1 MTKTLITNALI
12 VPMIDR
18 RSFNGYVRIEN
29 GVIAGLE
36 SGRPPEILPGEHV
49 IDAGGAVL
57 LPGLVNAHTHLY
69 QVLLRAVWEDLE
81 LMPWLRR
88 IYGCARVLRPEH
100 FYAGSLLGCVDA
112 LRSGVTTICE
122 HNFLNPS
129 SDCAFATIRAIENSG
144 LRGVFARTIMDRGEI
159 VPDCT
164 KEKPKAAF
172 RQIENIL
179 NQHQNRYRLSFMTGP
194 NTPPINTTPELLREL
209 RQFADDHLLGI
220 SAHVAESKSV
230 VQVVKNHYG
239 KNGVVEFL
247 AQFGIP
253 APNSIFAHSVHV
265 SEK

>member
-1 MTKTLITNALI
+1 MNDLIITNALI
-12 VPMIDR
+12 VPMTEER
-18 RSFNGYVRIEN
+18 KALTGYVR
-29 GVIAGLE
+29 V
-36 SGRPPEILPGEHV
+36 SGGAITEVGEGAPGARGDGEEL
-49 IDAGGAVL
+49 IDADGCVL
-57 LPGLVNAHTHLY
+57 MPGLINAHTHLY

-179 NQHQNRYRLSFMTGP
+179 SQHQN
-194 NTPPINTTPELLREL
+194 
-209 RQFADDHLLGI
+209 
-220 SAHVAESKSV
+220 
-230 VQVVKNHYG
+230 
-239 KNGVVEFL
+239 
-247 AQFGIP
+247 
-253 APNSIFAHSVHV
+253 
-265 SEK
+265 